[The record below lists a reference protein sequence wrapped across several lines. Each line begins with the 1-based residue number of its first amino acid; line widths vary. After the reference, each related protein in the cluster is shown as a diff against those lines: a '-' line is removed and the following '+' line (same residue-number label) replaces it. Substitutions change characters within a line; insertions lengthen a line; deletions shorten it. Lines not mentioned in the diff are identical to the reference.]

1 LLAHGYLT
9 SQPDFPSEISR
20 LFLLQEELISKLE
33 TDLELAETQLQLKEE
48 ELEQWKKHVLR
59 LNELSFCSP
68 IPGKLLGPLLL
79 LLIIIASWN
88 ARITDRYLDH

>member
-1 LLAHGYLT
+1 MVI
-9 SQPDFPSEISR
+9 SQVNLIFHLKFPDC
-20 LFLLQEELISKLE
+20 FLLQEELISKLE

-79 LLIIIASWN
+79 ILIILASWN
-88 ARITDRYLDH
+88 ARNTDRYLDH

>member
-1 LLAHGYLT
+1 MVI
-9 SQPDFPSEISR
+9 SQVNLIFHLKIPDC
-20 LFLLQEELISKLE
+20 FLLQEELISKLE

-59 LNELSFCSP
+59 LNDLSFCSP

-79 LLIIIASWN
+79 VLIILASWS

>member
-1 LLAHGYLT
+1 
-9 SQPDFPSEISR
+9 
-20 LFLLQEELISKLE
+20 LLQEELISKLE

-68 IPGKLLGPLLL
+68 IPGKLFGPLLL
-79 LLIIIASWN
+79 VLIILASWN
-88 ARITDRYLDH
+88 ARITDRYLDHWEQLDACTDMHSRSFLHAP